1 MIYLIIFLFQ
11 YSFNMLK
18 VMEIKYSYEEKIKPL
33 IIVTAL
39 LSGIVL
45 ASTYFSLTLLL
56 KGDIIVIPIYIIG
69 SILGKLTAIKIN
81 NTRAKI
87 FHKLFDRD
95 NNKDNNNNNE

>member
-1 MIYLIIFLFQ
+1 MIYLIIFAFQ
-11 YSFNMLK
+11 FSFNLLK
-18 VMEIKYSYEEKIKPL
+18 VMEIKFSYEEKIKPL

-39 LSGIVL
+39 LSGIIL

-87 FHKLFDRD
+87 FRKIF
-95 NNKDNNNNNE
+95 NKDNND

>member
-1 MIYLIIFLFQ
+1 
-11 YSFNMLK
+11 
-18 VMEIKYSYEEKIKPL
+18 MEIKFSYEEKIKPL

-69 SILGKLTAIKIN
+69 SILGKLTAIKLN

-87 FHKLFDRD
+87 FHKLF
-95 NNKDNNNNNE
+95 NKDNNE

>member
-11 YSFNMLK
+11 YLFNLLK

-39 LSGIVL
+39 LSAIVL
-45 ASTYFSLTLLL
+45 ASTYFSFTLLL
-56 KGDIIVIPIYIIG
+56 KGDLKVIPIYIIG

-87 FHKLFDRD
+87 FHKLFNKDKD
-95 NNKDNNNNNE
+95 KDKDNNNE

>member
-1 MIYLIIFLFQ
+1 MIYLVIFIFQ
-11 YSFNMLK
+11 YLFNMLK

-45 ASTYFSLTLLL
+45 ASTYFSFTLLIS
-56 KGDIIVIPIYIIG
+56 GDIIVIPIYISG
-69 SILGKLTAIKIN
+69 SILGKLTAIKLN

-87 FHKLFDRD
+87 FHKLFDKDD
-95 NNKDNNNNNE
+95 NQ

>member
-1 MIYLIIFLFQ
+1 
-11 YSFNMLK
+11 MLK

-39 LSGIVL
+39 ISGIIL

-56 KGDIIVIPIYIIG
+56 KGDIIVIPIYIVG

-87 FHKLFDRD
+87 FHKLFDKD

>member
-1 MIYLIIFLFQ
+1 
-11 YSFNMLK
+11 MLK

-56 KGDIIVIPIYIIG
+56 KGDVIVIPIYIIG
-69 SILGKLTAIKIN
+69 SILGKLTAIKLN

-95 NNKDNNNNNE
+95 NNKDNKDNNE

>member
-1 MIYLIIFLFQ
+1 MIYLIIFAFQ
-11 YSFNMLK
+11 FSFNLLK
-18 VMEIKYSYEEKIKPL
+18 VMEIKFSYEEKIKPL

-39 LSGIVL
+39 LSGIIL

-56 KGDIIVIPIYIIG
+56 NGDIIVIPIYIIG

-87 FHKLFDRD
+87 FRKIF
-95 NNKDNNNNNE
+95 NKDNND